1 MKRPGAR
8 FLAALAIVALASGF
22 LLVVTHDPIVAPH
35 TQITLVAIT
44 GAAWAAATAVAWTRY
59 RSSSDPHLL
68 FLSAG
73 AAVLVVGT
81 VVFGIALA
89 DVRTFSPLSV
99 VGWQLTW
106 LVASGCFVLA
116 LPWRDR
122 RGRPPVRPGNVFG
135 VAAIAAGIAVAVSYP
150 LADGL
155 QDRFRIG
162 RFALGPVGWIVGG
175 TVVIVLLMAASR
187 EDARAQGARAIG
199 PWLASAFLMAVP
211 MHLGVVHHPMQGIGF
226 LTWADALQPL
236 IPVIVLLGL
245 LVSQREEISRA
256 RRATDRAAEVMGGR
270 AEIASVLAHDV
281 RSPVATI
288 KSLATTTTQSY
299 DRLSDA
305 ERTEFV
311 GLIEQEA
318 SRLLDTVNQASLAL
332 RVDAG
337 TVVQGRYLA
346 DLATLVREGVE
357 AVDTA
362 EHPLTEDLAPDLTV
376 RADRRYLTEAVRQLV
391 DNAVKFS
398 PAGAPIRVTSSAKDG
413 HATIEVA
420 DGGPGIPPEKR
431 DEVVQ
436 RFASWRPDGYED
448 RTGPGL
454 GLFICR
460 GILAEHDGEMFIDEA
475 PGGGTILR
483 IRLPVED

>member
-1 MKRPGAR
+1 VKRPGAR
-8 FLAALAIVALASGF
+8 FLAALAIVALTSAF
-22 LLVVTHDPIVAPH
+22 LLVVSPDPIVAPQ
-35 TQITLVAIT
+35 TQLTLAAIT
-44 GAAWAAATAVAWTRY
+44 GVAWAAATATAWARY

-73 AAVLVVGT
+73 AAALVVGT
-81 VVFGIALA
+81 VTFGIALA
-89 DVRTFSPLSV
+89 EGRVGPLPV

-106 LVASGCFVLA
+106 LVAAGCLVLA
-116 LPWRDR
+116 RPWRDR

-135 VAAIAAGIAVAVSYP
+135 IAAIATGAVVAVSYP

-155 QDRFRIG
+155 REGFPAA
-162 RFALGPVGWIVGG
+162 RFALGPFGWIVGG
-175 TVVIVLLMAASR
+175 AVIFLLLLAAFR
-187 EDARAQGARAIG
+187 EDARAQGPRAIG
-199 PWLASAFLMAVP
+199 PWLASAFLLAVP
-211 MHLGVVHHPMQGIGF
+211 MQLAVVHHPLQGTG
-226 LTWADALQPL
+226 LLSWADAFTPL
-236 IPVIVLLGL
+236 IPAIVLVGL

-256 RRATDRAAEVMGGR
+256 RRATDRAAEVLGGR

-311 GLIEQEA
+311 GLIEKEA
-318 SRLLDTVNQASLAL
+318 ARLLDTVNQASLAL
-332 RVDAG
+332 KVDAG
-337 TVVQGRYLA
+337 TAVQGRYLA
-346 DLATLVREGVE
+346 DLATIVREGLE

-362 EHPLTEDLAPDLTV
+362 EHPLTEELAPDLTV
-376 RADRRYLTEAVRQLV
+376 RADRRYLAEAVRQLV

-398 PAGAPIRVTSSAKDG
+398 PAQAPIRITSSTRDG
-413 HATIEVA
+413 HATVEVA
-420 DGGPGIPPEKR
+420 DGGPGIPAERR

-436 RFASWRPDGYED
+436 RFASWRPRGYED

-454 GLFICR
+454 GLFICK
-460 GILAEHDGEMFIDEA
+460 GILAEHDGEMVIDEA

-483 IRLPVED
+483 IQLPVEG